1 MTELERALAA
11 CEAQMPIT
19 NDADLLAALDFII
32 EKEEK
37 KRNKWRNYDL
47 LNEAISAKLTVLG
60 YDVERLGKRG
70 EEIARAALAAARAEE
85 ESAEKRSSIPRLR
98 LMARA
103 VPVAVLLIILLVVS
117 TGAAKGFFLTKYQ
130 IETMEPGKVYDID
143 GSEVIISKDVKFGIK
158 TLDDLAKLIDDPD
171 VLLPYGLDSSYT
183 ITYMDFADYVLYKE
197 SIIKLSD
204 NSGESVVHIQI
215 GKQWEV
221 ELDTERIG
229 IFNVHLSHY
238 DDIYQGEFEYAD
250 SMYLI
255 KAESQEKLYYIIE
268 SMRTD
273 K

>member
-11 CEAQMPIT
+11 CEAKTPIT

-37 KRNKWRNYDL
+37 KRYKKRNYDL
-47 LNEAISAKLTVLG
+47 LNEAISAKLTVMG

-70 EEIARAALAAARAEE
+70 EEIARSALAAARAEE
-85 ESAEKRSSIPRLR
+85 ESAEEESAEKHPFIPRLR
-98 LMARA
+98 LIARA

-183 ITYMDFADYVLYKE
+183 ITYIDFADYVL
-197 SIIKLSD
+197 
-204 NSGESVVHIQI
+204 
-215 GKQWEV
+215 
-221 ELDTERIG
+221 
-229 IFNVHLSHY
+229 
-238 DDIYQGEFEYAD
+238 
-250 SMYLI
+250 
-255 KAESQEKLYYIIE
+255 
-268 SMRTD
+268 
-273 K
+273 